1 MKTKIFSWPKEI
13 YIFWI
18 VDFILGLELIGP
30 VLLIFFKDW
39 GGLNQT
45 QTQTLQSWF
54 TLWIFILEI
63 PTGVYGDVKGKK
75 KSVLIGY
82 ILMTLGTIVYSITPS
97 IYLFMLSEFIFALGI
112 AFISGS
118 KEAWMY
124 DISKKYKKEEQF
136 REISA
141 TSSTMHMIGMIVASG
156 VFILLSDL
164 FPVQQI
170 FRLGAIPTLLSLILL
185 GFFIKGTDGVRNGSL
200 KPDYL
205 KTAKEGLK
213 ILRKSINL
221 KKLTIYIS
229 LLSSTSYFVIWL
241 YQEAL
246 KVLYVPNNMFGT
258 YRIVL
263 LVGEIIAI
271 KVATKLLR
279 KISLKKAVILIAVIV
294 GLGFLL
300 GGILQNILGTL
311 FVLLFAGGLGLQVST
326 LMSKEIN
333 EEIDSKQRATVL
345 SFIGMVKRLM
355 LTLFNPLVGLLVD
368 SKGVFVAF
376 SVLGVLSLFAI
387 FFKPKKR

>member
-1 MKTKIFSWPKEI
+1 MRTKSFSWPKEI
-13 YIFWI
+13 YIFWV

-45 QTQTLQSWF
+45 QTQMLQSWF

-63 PTGVYGDVKGKK
+63 PTGVYGDVRGKK
-75 KSVLIGY
+75 KSVLMGY
-82 ILMTLGTIVYSITPS
+82 VLMTVGMIVYTIVPN
-97 IYLFMLSEFIFALGI
+97 IYLFLLSEFIFALGV

-124 DISKKYKKEEQF
+124 DISKKYKIEDKF

-141 TSSTMHMIGMIVASG
+141 TTSTMHMVGMIVASG
-156 VFILLSDL
+156 IFIFLSDIL
-164 FPVQQI
+164 PVQQI
-170 FRLGAIPTLLSLILL
+170 FRLGAIPTLLSVFLL
-185 GFFIKGTDGVRNGSL
+185 GFFIKPTDGIRDGSL
-200 KPDYL
+200 KPEYL
-205 KTAKEGLK
+205 KTAKEGVK
-213 ILRKSINL
+213 ILRNSINL
-221 KKLTIYIS
+221 RKLVIYVS

-246 KVLYVPNNMFGT
+246 KVLSVPNSMFGT

-263 LVGEIIAI
+263 LVGEIVAI
-271 KVATKLLR
+271 RVAAKLLR
-279 KISLKKAVILIAVIV
+279 KMNPRKASILIAAIV
-294 GLGFLL
+294 GLGFIL
-300 GGILQNILGTL
+300 GGILHNILGTV

-326 LMSKEIN
+326 LMSKEVN

-345 SFIGMVKRLM
+345 SFIGMIKRLM
-355 LTLFNPLVGLLVD
+355 LTLFNPIVGFLVD

-376 SVLGVLSLFAI
+376 TILGVLSLLAI

>member
-1 MKTKIFSWPKEI
+1 MRTKSFSWPKEI
-13 YIFWI
+13 YIFWV

-45 QTQTLQSWF
+45 QTQMLQSWF

-63 PTGVYGDVKGKK
+63 PTGVYGDVRGKK
-75 KSVLIGY
+75 KSVLMGY
-82 ILMTLGTIVYSITPS
+82 VLMTVGMIVYTIVPN
-97 IYLFMLSEFIFALGI
+97 IYLFLLSEFIFALGV

-124 DISKKYKKEEQF
+124 DISKKYKIEDKF

-141 TSSTMHMIGMIVASG
+141 TTSTMHMVGMIVASG
-156 VFILLSDL
+156 IFIFLSDL
-164 FPVQQI
+164 LPVQQI
-170 FRLGAIPTLLSLILL
+170 FRLGAIPTLLSVFLL
-185 GFFIKGTDGVRNGSL
+185 GFFIKPTDGIRDGSL
-200 KPDYL
+200 KPEYL
-205 KTAKEGLK
+205 KTAKEGVK
-213 ILRKSINL
+213 ILRNSINL
-221 KKLTIYIS
+221 RKLVIYVS

-246 KVLYVPNNMFGT
+246 KVLSVPNSMFGT

-263 LVGEIIAI
+263 LVGEIVAI
-271 KVATKLLR
+271 RVAAKLLR
-279 KISLKKAVILIAVIV
+279 KMNPRKASILIAAIV
-294 GLGFLL
+294 GLGFIL
-300 GGILQNILGTL
+300 GGILHNILGTV

-326 LMSKEIN
+326 LMSKEVN

-345 SFIGMVKRLM
+345 SFIGMIKRLM
-355 LTLFNPLVGLLVD
+355 LTLFNPIVGFLVD

-376 SVLGVLSLFAI
+376 TILGVLSLLAI

>member
-13 YIFWI
+13 KVFWI

-45 QTQTLQSWF
+45 ETQTLQSWF

-63 PTGVYGDVKGKK
+63 PTGVFGDIKGKK
-75 KSVLIGY
+75 KSVLLGY
-82 ILMTLGTIVYSITPS
+82 ALMTIGTVIYTLTPN
-97 IYLFMLSEFIFALGI
+97 IYLFFFSEFVFALAI

-124 DISKKYKKEEQF
+124 DISKKYNLEEKF
-136 REISA
+136 REIFA
-141 TSSTMHMIGMIVASG
+141 ISTKLHMLGMIVASG
-156 VFILLSDL
+156 LFVLINELL
-164 FPVQQI
+164 PVQVI
-170 FRLGAIPTLLSLILL
+170 FRIGAIFNVIALVLLAI
-185 GFFIKGTDGVRNGSL
+185 FIKPTDGQKESL

-205 KTAKEGLK
+205 LTVKKGVK
-213 ILRKSINL
+213 ILKESTNL
-221 KKLTIYIS
+221 KRLAIYTS
-229 LLSSTSYFVIWL
+229 LLASTSYFVIWL

-246 KVLYVPNNMFGT
+246 KVLSVPNSMFGV

-263 LVGEIIAI
+263 LVGEIAALEIATRFLE
-271 KVATKLLR
+271 KQN
-279 KISLKKAVILIAVIV
+279 LKKSTLVIALIIGVSFI
-294 GLGFLL
+294 L
-300 GGILQNILGTL
+300 GGLMQNVIGTL

-345 SFIGMVKRLM
+345 SFIGMARR
-355 LTLFNPLVGLLVD
+355 LTLTIFNPIIGFLVD
-368 SKGVFVAF
+368 SKGVFISF
-376 SVLGVLSLFAI
+376 LILGILSILAILFR
-387 FFKPKKR
+387 PKKD

>member
-170 FRLGAIPTLLSLILL
+170 FRLGAIPTLVSVILL
-185 GFFIKGTDGVRNGSL
+185 GFLIKGTDGVRNGSL

>member
-1 MKTKIFSWPKEI
+1 MKTKFFSWPKEI

-45 QTQTLQSWF
+45 QTQMLQSWF

-63 PTGVYGDVKGKK
+63 PTGIYGDVRGKK

-82 ILMTLGTIVYSITPS
+82 GLMALGTVVYTITPN
-97 IYLFMLSEFIFALGI
+97 IYLFLLSEFIFALGI

-124 DISKKYKKEEQF
+124 DIAKKYRLEEKF
-136 REISA
+136 RDIST

-156 VFILLSDL
+156 VFILISGLL
-164 FPVQQI
+164 PVEQI
-170 FRLGAIPTLLSLILL
+170 FRIGAIFDILALVLL
-185 GFFIKGTDGVRNGSL
+185 GIGIQATDGLRDGSL

-205 KTAKEGLK
+205 GTAKQGLK
-213 ILRKSINL
+213 ILKNSINL
-221 KKLTIYIS
+221 KKLVIYIG

-246 KVLYVPNNMFGT
+246 KVLSVPNSMFGT

-263 LVGEIIAI
+263 LVGEIIA
-271 KVATKLLR
+271 L
-279 KISLKKAVILIAVIV
+279 KIAVKFLGKMTLQKAAVLIAVIV
-294 GLGFLL
+294 GIGFLL
-300 GGILQNILGTL
+300 GGVLHNILGTI
-311 FVLLFAGGLGLQVST
+311 FVLLFAGGIGLQVST

-333 EEIDSKQRATVL
+333 EEIDSEQRATVL
-345 SFIGMVKRLM
+345 SFIGMIKRLM
-355 LTLFNPLVGLLVD
+355 LTLFNPIVGFLVD
-368 SKGVFVAF
+368 SKGVFFAF
-376 SVLGVLSLFAI
+376 TILGVLSLLAI